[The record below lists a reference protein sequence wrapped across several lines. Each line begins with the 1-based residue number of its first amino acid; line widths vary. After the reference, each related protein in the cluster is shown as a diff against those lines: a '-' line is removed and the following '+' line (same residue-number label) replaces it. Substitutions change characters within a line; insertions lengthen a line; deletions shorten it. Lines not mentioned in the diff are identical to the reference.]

1 MQTAPEVIFKDLDRS
16 LWVEEYIAQRCTHLE
31 KFSDEI
37 TLPMFE
43 PAEKP

>member
-1 MQTAPEVIFKDLDRS
+1 MSNIVGIAPDDVRIGMPVKVVF
-16 LWVEEYIAQRCTHLE
+16 Q